1 MTQPSDPSNDFD
13 SPWKEALEYYFPQFM
28 ALLFP
33 EAHAEIDW
41 SRPHEFLD
49 TELQKIVR
57 DAESGRR
64 HTDKLVKVFTLGGVE
79 TWVLIHV
86 EIQGKADRHFNRRMY
101 RYHYRLQDRH
111 PNRRIAS
118 FAILTDRNPVRQL
131 GHYRQTLWHTEI
143 DFKFPVIRLQ
153 DWHDHRTDLEN
164 SPNPFALVVLAQLDA
179 HRTRQ
184 DDSARKAGKFGLIRL
199 LLSRDY
205 ARQDIMELL
214 RVIDWLMQLP
224 DELERQLTDE
234 IKQLEAE
241 TMTYVM
247 SIERLALEQGKLE
260 GRMEGRM
267 EGKIEG
273 KAEGKAEGKIEGK
286 IEGEAGILQ
295 RLLVKRF
302 GPLPDV
308 IQQRLDRA
316 TSEQLEIWAERVL
329 DAPNL
334 PAVFDDH

>member
-1 MTQPSDPSNDFD
+1 
-13 SPWKEALEYYFPQFM
+13 
-28 ALLFP
+28 
-33 EAHAEIDW
+33 
-41 SRPHEFLD
+41 
-49 TELQKIVR
+49 
-57 DAESGRR
+57 
-64 HTDKLVKVFTLGGVE
+64 
-79 TWVLIHV
+79 
-86 EIQGKADRHFNRRMY
+86 MY

-118 FAILTDRNPVRQL
+118 FAILTDRNPARQL
-131 GHYRQTLWHTEI
+131 GHYRQTLWRTEI

-153 DWHDHRTDLEN
+153 DWHDRRADLEN

-184 DDSARKAGKFGLIRL
+184 DDTARKVSKFGLIRL

-224 DELERQLTDE
+224 DELERQLTHE

-241 TMTYVM
+241 AMTYVM

-260 GRMEGRM
+260 GRVEGRV
-267 EGKIEG
+267 
-273 KAEGKAEGKIEGK
+273 EGK
-286 IEGEAGILQ
+286 IEGEADLLRRQ
-295 RLLVKRF
+295 LVKRF
-302 GPLPDV
+302 GPLPDA

-316 TSEQLEIWAERVL
+316 TSEQLEIWAERIL
-329 DAPNL
+329 DASTL
-334 PAVFDDH
+334 SAVFDDY

>member
-1 MTQPSDPSNDFD
+1 MAQSSDPSNDFD
-13 SPWKEALEYYFPQFM
+13 SPWKEVLEYYFPQFM

-33 EAHAEIDW
+33 DAHAEIDW

-49 TELQKIVR
+49 TELQKVVR

-64 HTDKLVKVFTLGGVE
+64 HTDKLVKVFTRGGVE
-79 TWVLIHV
+79 TWVLVHI
-86 EIQGKADRHFNRRMY
+86 EIQGKADRHFDHRMY

-111 PNRRIAS
+111 PNRYIAS
-118 FAILTDRNPVRQL
+118 FAILTDRNPARQL
-131 GHYRQTLWHTEI
+131 GHYRQTLWRTEI

-153 DWHDHRTDLEN
+153 DWHDRRADLEN

-184 DDSARKAGKFGLIRL
+184 DDTARKVSKFGLIRL

-224 DELERQLTDE
+224 DELERQLTHE

-241 TMTYVM
+241 AMTYVM

-260 GRMEGRM
+260 GRV
-267 EGKIEG
+267 EGKV
-273 KAEGKAEGKIEGK
+273 EGK
-286 IEGEAGILQ
+286 IEGEADLLRRQ
-295 RLLVKRF
+295 LVKRF
-302 GPLPDV
+302 GPLPDA

-316 TSEQLEIWAERVL
+316 TSEQLEIWAERIL
-329 DAPNL
+329 DASTL
-334 PAVFDDH
+334 SAVFDDY